1 MQKKRVYDTVKG
13 LLDPVV
19 AALLLVILSPVFA
32 VIWLIIKLNEVHHP
46 AIFSQTRIGKD
57 GQTFRIYKFRT
68 MVVDAEEQLTS
79 LLQYNDVKDN
89 VTFKMKSDPRVTK
102 IGRLLRKT
110 SLDEL
115 PQLFNVLKGEM
126 AIVGPR
132 PALPRE
138 VAAYTEHEKR
148 RLAVLPGITEL
159 WQVSGRSDTTFAYM
173 IEKDLAYIEQRSF
186 VLDLMIIFK
195 TVETVVMPHGAY

>member
-1 MQKKRVYDTVKG
+1 MQKKRVYDSVKG
-13 LLDPVV
+13 LLDPVM

-32 VIWLIIKLNEVHHP
+32 VIWLIIKLNEVRHP
-46 AIFSQTRIGKD
+46 AIFSQTRIGKN

-68 MVVDAEEQLTS
+68 MVVDAEEQLPS

-102 IGRLLRKT
+102 IGRFLRKT

-115 PQLFNVLKGEM
+115 PQLFNVIKGEM

-138 VAAYTEHEKR
+138 VAAYTEHEKK
-148 RLAVLPGITEL
+148 RLAVLPGITGL

-186 VLDLMIIFK
+186 GLDLMILFK

>member
-1 MQKKRVYDTVKG
+1 MQKKRVYDSVKG
-13 LLDPVV
+13 LLDPVM

-32 VIWLIIKLNEVHHP
+32 VIWLIIKLNEVRHP
-46 AIFSQTRIGKD
+46 AIFSQTRIGKN

-102 IGRLLRKT
+102 IGRFLRKT

-115 PQLFNVLKGEM
+115 PQLFNVIKGEM

-138 VAAYTEHEKR
+138 VAAYTEHEKK
-148 RLAVLPGITEL
+148 RLAVLPGITCL

-186 VLDLMIIFK
+186 GLDLMILFK